1 MADIKL
7 KDAAK
12 YYKEEPHQTKAWD
25 WLEERLT
32 AKELEGFQRMYRNDV
47 PQRPQAPLRATR
59 RKAKASAP
67 RLDAPH
73 HGPPTS
79 SFDSVFCNDCNRLFK
94 DTGFDK
100 TWKHADADGKHV
112 P

>member
-47 PQRPQAPLRATR
+47 PQRPTGAPEGNPQESEGICTPDLMHRITGHQLA
-59 RKAKASAP
+59 ASTQSSVTTAIVCLKTP
-67 RLDAPH
+67 ALIS
-73 HGPPTS
+73 TS
-79 SFDSVFCNDCNRLFK
+79 MRCRC
-94 DTGFDK
+94 
-100 TWKHADADGKHV
+100 
-112 P
+112 